1 MHRERKAGAMANNNF
16 VDESFSNNSNKNKP
30 NRVKARFRLLGQI
43 KDSVS
48 SKQAMGYLVLDE
60 VTKRAKAYTVDQTMA
75 LLSRY
80 PFTNAKLTCNKIENT
95 ECSMD
100 RLTVYD
106 PHLNIL
112 DKPGFTILGRVVN
125 SKGTTLGFEA
135 VNYYGEPVTLTAADI
150 SKCDGHFLNCKVV
163 GEGKDKH
170 LSGIRQA
177 IPVIKRETLQNKPSH
192 SPKKVNTKAV
202 KYRKEMHKRKTR
214 AWLANIFTQE
224 ILGKTPKYLGHAGI
238 YIPDETGRGHRKY
251 RRELRLDLEMRIVT
265 NELINDIRAELKDS
279 NCKMTDRYETM
290 LNIISNIALSIEK
303 EYKGKPI
310 KFMTD
315 INADLG
321 YKLFVV
327 STLVT
332 FYADINDHAMFYRMC
347 VQRPILLEEAMRYP
361 QIVVR
366 KGSGKHWD
374 TSIIKKAV
382 KEEFGS
388 NLNNGMLEILTAIN
402 KAEAYKKEHEI
413 GVFDV
418 KEFKSAQSMAEL
430 GFAISEQNR
439 GFKYNKS
446 MGTKCTLKYIGDYLK
461 DYESYKR
468 NATCLGD
475 VLIPATV
482 ETMMKYSDE
491 NLSNNAEQ
499 RHVNAVRMEM
509 ALAILAIYNP
519 SMCNL
524 FFEHH
529 PELSGVFLTGFDPE
543 NPVDYELPDKL
554 RLYYESGCCVYYN
567 DMGEDEVIVRG
578 GRSITEKV
586 SYSKER
592 LRKAEVINYRA
603 LGPHKSC
610 QCSDLKWQ
618 LAPIVNTLTS
628 DNCTAEDIELYIGNL
643 RAL

>member
-1 MHRERKAGAMANNNF
+1 MANSNF

-43 KDSVS
+43 KDNVS
-48 SKQAMGYLVLDE
+48 SKHAMGYLVLDE

-80 PFTNAKLTCNKIENT
+80 PFTNAKLTGSKIENT

-112 DKPGFTILGRVVN
+112 AKPGFTILSRIVN
-125 SKGTTLGFEA
+125 SKGTTIGFEA
-135 VNYYGEPVTLTAADI
+135 VNSYGEAVTLKAADI
-150 SKCDGHFLNCKVV
+150 KNCAADFLNCKVV
-163 GEGKDKH
+163 GDGKNMH
-170 LSGIRQA
+170 LSGIKQI
-177 IPVIKRETLQNKPSH
+177 IPVIKRETLQVKSSPSQDT
-192 SPKKVNTKAV
+192 KKVNVQAV
-202 KYRKEMHKRKTR
+202 KYRKEQHKRKTL

-224 ILGKTPKYLGHAGI
+224 ILGKTPNYLGHVGI
-238 YIPDETGRGHRKY
+238 YVPMAESGRNRGKC
-251 RRELRLDLEMRIVT
+251 RRELRLDLEMKIVA
-265 NELINDIRAELKDS
+265 NELINDLQIDMYEN
-279 NCKMTDRYETM
+279 NCKMTDRYEAMIDT
-290 LNIISNIALSIEK
+290 ISNVALTIAK
-303 EYKGKPI
+303 EYKGKVI
-310 KFMTD
+310 KSTWDMD
-315 INADLG
+315 ANLK

-332 FYADINDHAMFYRMC
+332 FCRDLKTRTMFYRIC
-347 VQRPILLEEAMRYP
+347 VTNPILLDTVLRSP
-361 QIVVR
+361 QVVAA
-366 KGSGKHWD
+366 KGSRKHWD
-374 TSIIKKAV
+374 VSLIKKTV
-382 KEEFGS
+382 KEYFGS
-388 NLNNGMLEILTAIN
+388 NLNNGMAEILAAVSKI
-402 KAEAYKKEHEI
+402 EAYKKEHEL
-413 GVFDV
+413 GMFDV

-439 GFKYNKS
+439 GFRYKKQI
-446 MGTKCTLKYIGDYLK
+446 GTECTLKYIGDYLR
-461 DYESYKR
+461 DYEEYKR

-491 NLSNNAEQ
+491 NLGNNAEQ

-519 SMCNL
+519 DMCKL

-529 PELSGVFLTGFDPE
+529 PELSGAFLTGFDPE

-578 GRSITEKV
+578 GRHISEKV
-586 SYSKER
+586 SYSRDR

-603 LGPHKSC
+603 LGPHKYC

-628 DNCTAEDIELYIGNL
+628 DNCTAENIELYIGNL